1 MRTDRLRNAALAAV
15 LAVATAHASLSAQDS
30 SADYTQPYQQKA
42 LEIYR
47 HIVGIRSA
55 EGQGKVP
62 EVAQYL
68 ADQFRQGGF
77 PTEDVHVLP
86 FTKGN
91 GEESAGLVVRYR
103 GDGSSGKKPILLV
116 AHMDVVDALR
126 KDWER
131 DPFTLVEENGYF
143 FGRGTFDVKVGV
155 AVLTTTFLRLKAEGF
170 VPTRDLIIGFTGDEE
185 TGMISAREL
194 VTTHRDLTDAE
205 FALNADGGG
214 GSMDPDG
221 KPLLYVVQASEK
233 TYATFELTVTNP
245 GGHSSTP
252 RDDNA
257 IYELAT
263 ALENIQAYRFPV
275 MVNDVT
281 RAYLKAMA
289 KVRPGEVGEAM
300 AALADNPA
308 DAHAA
313 EVLWHEPEEVG
324 ITRTTCVATMLRAG
338 HAETALPQSAT
349 ATVNCR
355 IFPGVEVAD
364 VQKTLDSV
372 AAVPKLQIKVLDDPK
387 ASPASPVRGDI
398 MDAVAAAVHARFPD
412 IQVIPAQASYGTDGK
427 EYRAAGIP
435 TYGVS
440 GVFMRDK
447 DQFAHGL
454 NERLEV
460 RNFYAALEH
469 WKTLID
475 RLAGRPAT

>member
-1 MRTDRLRNAALAAV
+1 
-15 LAVATAHASLSAQDS
+15 
-30 SADYTQPYQQKA
+30 
-42 LEIYR
+42 
-47 HIVGIRSA
+47 
-55 EGQGKVP
+55 
-62 EVAQYL
+62 
-68 ADQFRQGGF
+68 
-77 PTEDVHVLP
+77 
-86 FTKGN
+86 
-91 GEESAGLVVRYR
+91 
-103 GDGSSGKKPILLV
+103 
-116 AHMDVVDALR
+116 
-126 KDWER
+126 
-131 DPFTLVEENGYF
+131 
-143 FGRGTFDVKVGV
+143 
-155 AVLTTTFLRLKAEGF
+155 
-170 VPTRDLIIGFTGDEE
+170 
-185 TGMISAREL
+185 
-194 VTTHRDLTDAE
+194 
-205 FALNADGGG
+205 
-214 GSMDPDG
+214 
-221 KPLLYVVQASEK
+221 
-233 TYATFELTVTNP
+233 
-245 GGHSSTP
+245 
-252 RDDNA
+252 
-257 IYELAT
+257 
-263 ALENIQAYRFPV
+263 

-289 KVRPGEVGEAM
+289 KVQPGEVGEAM

-324 ITRTTCVATMLRAG
+324 VTRTTCVATMLRAG
-338 HAETALPQSAT
+338 HAENALPQSAT

-372 AAVPKLQIKVLDDPK
+372 AAVPKLQIEVLDDPK
-387 ASPASPVRGDI
+387 ASPASPVRSDI
-398 MDAVAAAVHARFPD
+398 MDAVSAAVHARFPD

-475 RLAGRPAT
+475 RLAGRPTT